1 LCAKASGAAVL
12 TEGVMRIEV
21 DQLESSGKT
30 FAHTYEPEELIL
42 DEEGAR
48 LLEPPQIRG
57 RASRKGEEV
66 RLRGQITA
74 RAEVDCDRCLKSIA
88 VPIETEFD
96 ATYIPASEYAA
107 KETAEL
113 QAEDLLLSVY
123 EGEAIDVDE
132 IVREQILLALP
143 ARVLCTEDCKG
154 FCPVCGSDRN
164 TNACQCEE
172 KETDPRW
179 AALKNLV
186 NRES

>member
-1 LCAKASGAAVL
+1 
-12 TEGVMRIEV
+12 MRIEV
-21 DQLESSGKT
+21 DQLESSGKA

-42 DEEGAR
+42 DEERAR
-48 LLEPPQIRG
+48 LLEPPHIRG
-57 RASRKGEEV
+57 SASRKGNEV
-66 RLRGQITA
+66 RLRGQLTA
-74 RAEVDCDRCLKSIA
+74 RAEVDCDRCLRSIA

-96 ATYIPASEYAA
+96 VTYIPASEYAE

-123 EGEAIDVDE
+123 EDDAVDVDE

-143 ARVLCTEDCKG
+143 ARALCAEDCKG
-154 FCPVCGSDRN
+154 FCPVCGTNRN

-179 AALKNLV
+179 TALKDLTNF
-186 NRES
+186 